1 MLLGWSL
8 FLELNAWVHVRNAGS
23 EEQGDVTNQ
32 KKNFAKS
39 IHYVLVSTV
48 NFCNI
53 ELIYWLHK

>member
-23 EEQGDVTNQ
+23 VEQEDVTN
-32 KKNFAKS
+32 KKNFAKN